1 MELAKKILRESLPIL
16 IIAALGAIVAGV
28 IVKDIS
34 VYMEILPG
42 ILILAPAIMSMTGSI
57 LGMFNSRITSAVHDG
72 EISVDSFK
80 NPILKENIIALIVI
94 ILVVSIVL
102 GTAAHFF
109 CVMLGCQSLGLLPFI
124 LVVILTN
131 VFTYLFMVLISLL
144 VIFLS
149 VKKKKDPDDII
160 FPIAT
165 VTTDIGSMFFLLL
178 IIKVI
183 VVLLK

>member
-1 MELAKKILRESLPIL
+1 MNKILKESLPVL
-16 IIAALGAIVAGV
+16 IIAAFGAIIAGI

-72 EISVDSFK
+72 RIRVDSFR
-80 NPILKENIIALIVI
+80 NPILKENIFALIVI
-94 ILVVSIVL
+94 ITVVSIVL
-102 GTAAHFF
+102 GILAHFF
-109 CVMLGCQSLGLLPFI
+109 CLMLGCKSLGLIPFVA
-124 LVVILTN
+124 VVLLTN
-131 VFTYLFMVLISLL
+131 ALSYFFMVLISLL
-144 VIFLS
+144 IIFIS
-149 VKKKKDPDDII
+149 IKKNKDPDDII

-165 VTTDIGSMFFLLL
+165 VATDIGSMFFLLL